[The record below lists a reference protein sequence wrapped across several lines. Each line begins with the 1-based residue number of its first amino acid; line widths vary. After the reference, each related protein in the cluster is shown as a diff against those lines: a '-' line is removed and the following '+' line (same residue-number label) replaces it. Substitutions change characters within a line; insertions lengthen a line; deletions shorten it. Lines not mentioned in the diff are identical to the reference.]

1 MAGLC
6 QRCSGCLWGGSHQR
20 LAAGHGAVLG
30 RELGTSKE
38 EKCMHLSKQRVL
50 ACNTA
55 EQRGEEKEEEGKGQS
70 PEMLTHRGWD
80 VRGCSHCTWHSP

>member
-1 MAGLC
+1 MSALL
-6 QRCSGCLWGGSHQR
+6 RVSVAWEPPAPCSR
-20 LAAGHGAVLG
+20 DGAVLG

-38 EKCMHLSKQRVL
+38 EKCTHLSKQRVL

-55 EQRGEEKEEEGKGQS
+55 EQRGEGKEEEGKGRS

-80 VRGCSHCTWHSP
+80 VRGCSHMYLA

>member
-38 EKCMHLSKQRVL
+38 EKCTHLSKQRVL

-70 PEMLTHRGWD
+70 PEMLTHGGWD
-80 VRGCSHCTWHSP
+80 VRGCSHVYLA